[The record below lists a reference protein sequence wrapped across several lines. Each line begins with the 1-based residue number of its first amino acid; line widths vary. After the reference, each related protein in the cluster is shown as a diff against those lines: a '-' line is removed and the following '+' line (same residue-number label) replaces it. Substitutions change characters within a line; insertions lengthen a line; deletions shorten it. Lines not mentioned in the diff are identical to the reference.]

1 MWRTIHAA
9 ASLPDALLSLLTTV
23 GLRLLYAA
31 LVLLIGFRLVRRLLR
46 GIERAKWCAKMDPA
60 VAHFILSALRISCR
74 LLIVVSATLI
84 LGIPATSFLALLT
97 SVGVAIGLA
106 MQGSLS
112 NLAGGLMILIFRP
125 FRLGDY
131 IETANFGGTVEDITI
146 FYTVLATVD
155 NRLIHCPNGSLSSVP
170 LINYSQRETRR
181 LDVTITV
188 ARDADVG
195 AVREKLLGIAHQ
207 REGILDTPPA
217 TCLAEMKE
225 ATIALTLSVWC
236 RSGDYRRVRSDLAE
250 AIDGARAELHLMP
263 PAGVMDIRLVDSEK
277 GKHKDAATD
286 PSL

>member
-1 MWRTIHAA
+1 MRRSIPAA
-9 ASLPDALLSLLTTV
+9 VSLPDTLLSLLTTV

-46 GIERAKWCAKMDPA
+46 GIERSKWCARMEPA

-97 SVGVAIGLA
+97 SAGVAIGLA

-112 NLAGGLMILIFRP
+112 NLAGGFMILIFRP

-131 IETANFGGTVEDITI
+131 IETADFGGTVEDITI

-170 LINYSQRETRR
+170 LVNYSQRETRR
-181 LDVTITV
+181 LDVTVTI
-188 ARDADVG
+188 AREADAKS
-195 AVREKLLGIAHQ
+195 VRDRLIDLAQQ
-207 REGILDTPPA
+207 RDGILKNPPA
-217 TCLAEMKE
+217 ICLAEFRD
-225 ATIALTLSVWC
+225 ASLALTLSVWC
-236 RSGDYRRVRSDLAE
+236 RSVDYRRVRSDLAE
-250 AIDGARAELHLMP
+250 AIDDARAELHLMP
-263 PAGVMDIRLVDSEK
+263 PAGIMDIHLMDSEK
-277 GKHKDAATD
+277 GKT
-286 PSL
+286 